1 MTHDG
6 TTALSATV
14 EGRTTIS
21 VSEVLFWLALSLTV
35 IGIAM
40 MLRWIARGH
49 VVRDLR
55 SLRIGMALLAL
66 AVPLWI
72 GSRMAPLPPANMSAS
87 SAAAMFRSQPPPAVQ
102 AVIERH
108 CYACHASQTG
118 AISAPWSLKLDQPGA
133 VDRLSSRIYRQVV
146 QLRAMPMGNATHM
159 TEQERQVIAR
169 WYQARPRSPTRANK
183 PH

>member
-6 TTALSATV
+6 IIALSAIV
-14 EGRTTIS
+14 DGSRAIS
-21 VSEVLFWLALSLTV
+21 VSQVLFWLALSLTV
-35 IGIAM
+35 LGIAM
-40 MLRWIARGH
+40 LLRWIARGH

-72 GSRMAPLPPANMSAS
+72 GSRMAPPPPADMSAS
-87 SAAAMFRSQPPPAVQ
+87 SAQAMVQSQSPPAVQ
-102 AVIERH
+102 ALIERH
-108 CYACHASQTG
+108 CYACHASQSGSIT
-118 AISAPWSLKLDQPGA
+118 APWRLKLDQPGA

-159 TEQERQVIAR
+159 TDQDRQVIAR
-169 WYQARPRSPTRANK
+169 WYQARPRPRTHADK